1 MDANQNEGM
10 ARMSLAVAFI
20 SLYLNCTTKDDLKK
34 EKESRARQEAATQA
48 AIIEL
53 RGNR

>member
-10 ARMSLAVAFI
+10 ARMSLAVAII
-20 SLYLNCTTKDDLKK
+20 SFYLNCTTKDEFKK
-34 EKESRARQEAATQA
+34 EKEARARQDAATQA